1 MIIIH
6 ESAGKCEGKAH
17 FSKAGFFFSAAESQ
31 TDRKSFRTAMHSS
44 LKITQQSS
52 ETLETRQSGCH
63 IVTLGHLHQK
73 NQV

>member
-1 MIIIH
+1 MMIIH
-6 ESAGKCEGKAH
+6 KSAGKCEGKAH
-17 FSKAGFFFSAAESQ
+17 FSKAEFSFSAAESQ

-52 ETLETRQSGCH
+52 ETLETRQSGCR
-63 IVTLGHLHQK
+63 IFTPGNLHQM